1 MSAAPRDIAR
11 RLESGRS
18 LRAIA
23 NDLGVSPT
31 TVMRWRRELTDES
44 ADPLMAHDNPQQ
56 IARCLACNSPFCRGE
71 CRDVLRL
78 RS

>member
-11 RLESGRS
+11 RLDSGKS

-23 NDLGVSPT
+23 QDFGVSPT
-31 TVMRWRRELTDES
+31 TVMRWRRELTDEAS
-44 ADPLMAHDNPQQ
+44 DPLMAHDNPRQ
-56 IARCLACNSPFCRGE
+56 IARCLACSSAHCTGE
-71 CRDVLRL
+71 CRTILSL

>member
-1 MSAAPRDIAR
+1 MSAAPLDIAR
-11 RLESGRS
+11 RLESGKS

-23 NDLGVSPT
+23 NDLGVSPV
-31 TVMRWRRELTDES
+31 TVMRWRRALLVET
-44 ADPLMAHDNPQQ
+44 ADPLMAHDNPRQ
-56 IARCLACNSPFCRGE
+56 IALCLSCRSPRCCGE